1 MADLKLPPRPDPAVG
16 LTVKFQ
22 TVVIAAVVVG
32 GLYVGQPWLMPL
44 ALAVLI
50 SFALSPLAAALR
62 RIRLGHIPAVLITV
76 LFAVVMLGS
85 VALFTGSQLAKLAGE
100 LPHYQTNLAAK
111 INSVVGNTIHNGT
124 LTRLRQTAEN
134 LADQVAGPRR
144 GEAPEAGP
152 AEDMTPVP
160 VVITRT
166 TLSPL
171 AVAQAL

>member
-1 MADLKLPPRPDPAVG
+1 AVG

-76 LFAVVMLGS
+76 LFAVVMLGGI
-85 VALFTGSQLAKLAGE
+85 ALFTGSQLAKLAGE
-100 LPHYQTNLAAK
+100 LPGYQTNLATK
-111 INSVVGNTIHNGT
+111 INSVVGTALHNGT

-134 LADQVAGPRR
+134 LVDQVAGPRR
-144 GEAPEAGP
+144 EAVPETSP
-152 AEDMTPVP
+152 VEDMTPVP
-160 VVITRT
+160 VVIART
-166 TLSPL
+166 S
-171 AVAQAL
+171 VS